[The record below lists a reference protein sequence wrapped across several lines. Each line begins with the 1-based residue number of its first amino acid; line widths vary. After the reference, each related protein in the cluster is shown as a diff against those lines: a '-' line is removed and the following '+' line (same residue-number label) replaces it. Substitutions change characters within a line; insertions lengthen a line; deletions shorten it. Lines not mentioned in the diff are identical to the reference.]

1 MSNNCNISKTAGI
14 VMLKYV
20 EDGTV
25 PNTQKIPNVPQI
37 DLGKLSSYDVNH
49 DHQARARSSVG

>member
-1 MSNNCNISKTAGI
+1 
-14 VMLKYV
+14 MLKYV